1 VEVDFFLFFIGVFA
15 GIVTGFVPGIHS
27 NTAVAIIASLGFR
40 SDRFASIAIG
50 LFPAHIIASFVP
62 SIFFGIPEQGV
73 VLSVLPGQRL
83 VLEGRGLLAL
93 KTILVA
99 CALSILLCAAVFLPS
114 LSAYSFI
121 YGLIKDNVKIIVPLV
136 CIFLFMRSKNPIL
149 SLLFFLLA
157 GGIGAYTLNSDMED
171 PFLPVFSGMFAVAA
185 IMNYSPHKIPA
196 QHDEGIDRSA
206 LKWVPLGVLLGMFAD
221 LLPGI
226 GSPSQV
232 AAFAT
237 IMMPSESLSF
247 LVLISSIA
255 VSGGIFTLSTAASIG
270 KARMGATA
278 AIADSIDIG
287 QSLPGLLSLALLSS
301 AICVC
306 VLFLLRTKIS
316 RIAGVD
322 FTKANTI
329 LLLYLVAINL
339 LINGIAGVF
348 VLLIASLLGWLT
360 IKLDVERTNLMGAVI
375 VPTILLLYGIFS

>member
-1 VEVDFFLFFIGVFA
+1 MEVDFFLFFIGVFA

>member
-1 VEVDFFLFFIGVFA
+1 MEVDFLLFFIGVFV
-15 GIVTGFVPGIHS
+15 GIATGFVPGIHS

-62 SIFFGIPEQGV
+62 SIFFGIPEHGV

-93 KTILVA
+93 KTVLVA
-99 CALSILLCAAVFLPS
+99 CAISIIICAAVFLPS
-114 LSAYSFI
+114 LSVYSFA
-121 YGLIKDNVKIIVPLV
+121 YGLIKDNVRIIVPLV
-136 CIFLFMRSKNPIL
+136 CIFLFMRSKNPVL

-157 GGIGAYTLNSDMED
+157 GGIGAYTLNSKMED

-185 IMNYSPHKIPA
+185 IMNYSPNKIPT

-206 LKWVPLGVLLGMFAD
+206 LKWVPLGVLLGMGAD

-255 VSGGIFTLSTAASIG
+255 VSGGLFSLSTAASIG

-278 AIADSIDIG
+278 AIADSIDIQ
-287 QSLPGLLSLALLSS
+287 QSLPGLLSLALLSC
-301 AICVC
+301 AICIC
-306 VLFLLRTKIS
+306 VLFFLRTRIS
-316 RIAGVD
+316 RLAGVD

-329 LLLYLVAINL
+329 LLLYLVVINL

-348 VLLIASLLGWLT
+348 VLIIASLLGWLT
-360 IKLDVERTNLMGAVI
+360 IKFDVERTNLMGAVI
-375 VPTILLLYGIFS
+375 VPTILLLYGIIL

>member
-1 VEVDFFLFFIGVFA
+1 VEVDFFLFFVGVLA

-27 NTAVAIIASLGFR
+27 NTAVAVIASLGFR

-50 LFPAHIIASFVP
+50 LFPAHIIASFIP
-62 SIFFGIPEQGV
+62 SIFFGVPEQGV

-93 KTILVA
+93 KTVLVA
-99 CALSILLCAAVFLPS
+99 CALSIILCAAVFLPS
-114 LSAYSFI
+114 LSVYTFV
-121 YGLIKDNVKIIVPLV
+121 YGLIKEYVKIIVPLV
-136 CIFLFMRSKNPIL
+136 CIFLFMRSKNPVL

-157 GGIGAYTLNSDMED
+157 GGIGAYTLNSGMED

-206 LKWVPLGVLLGMFAD
+206 LRWVPFGVLLGMFSD

-226 GSPSQV
+226 GSASQV

-278 AIADSIDIG
+278 AIAGAVDVG

-306 VLFLLRTKIS
+306 ILFFFRTKIS

-339 LINGIAGVF
+339 LINGVAGVF

-360 IKLDVERTNLMGAVI
+360 IRLDVERTNLMGAVI